1 MQISRQN
8 EANFAFQMIF
18 KQAVALGNVK
28 PQLCLVCRVS
38 NYYCDLNVWYWVSY
52 RLISIGSTVER
63 KNYLR

>member
-52 RLISIGSTVER
+52 RLISIGSTVEG
-63 KNYLR
+63 KIDLR